1 MSFWADECEKCTGID
16 RERDMFT
23 CLVCE
28 KFCCSKCLDSYGICK
43 ECWLPLTPA
52 EKAQK
57 ARDFIT
63 QEGLFDDY
71 KDDPEELAT
80 LEKEID
86 DFASG
91 KRI

>member
-1 MSFWADECEKCTGID
+1 M
-16 RERDMFT
+16 
-23 CLVCE
+23 
-28 KFCCSKCLDSYGICK
+28 
-43 ECWLPLTPA
+43 TPA